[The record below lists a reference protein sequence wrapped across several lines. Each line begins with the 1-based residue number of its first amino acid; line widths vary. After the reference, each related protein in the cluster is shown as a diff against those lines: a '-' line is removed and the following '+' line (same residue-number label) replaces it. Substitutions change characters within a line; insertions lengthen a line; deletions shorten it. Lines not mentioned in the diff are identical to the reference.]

1 MTANTVISSEN
12 ASLETMG
19 TDRLLELFPN
29 SDKNN
34 SSVPSFSTRGHYDS
48 SSSATMKTILD
59 NLPDLWEDKQ
69 YETEYDMNNF
79 VQSLSKK

>member
-34 SSVPSFSTRGHYDS
+34 LNTPSLSSKGPNSTSGS
-48 SSSATMKTILD
+48 VTMKAILD
-59 NLPDLWEDKQ
+59 NLPDLWEEKQ
-69 YETEYDMNNF
+69 YETEYDMDNF